1 MPEIVPAHGAGGPE
15 LPGCTGRKMQVA
27 ARSLS
32 SELINQLMLIHV
44 TTSFPWCWLDL
55 DRIPRR
61 KWPLQEFSGRESN
74 AQTSRRAGR
83 PSTGRMTDLLFFVR
97 LTHLQHRKERFL
109 RNLHASDAFHP
120 LLAFLLLLEELALAG
135 DVAAVALGQD
145 VFAERADGL
154 AGDDFVADRGLQ
166 RYFEHLARNQLAQ
179 ARDQIFAA

>member
-15 LPGCTGRKMQVA
+15 LPDCTGRKMQVA

-83 PSTGRMTDLLFFVR
+83 PSTGRM
-97 LTHLQHRKERFL
+97 
-109 RNLHASDAFHP
+109 
-120 LLAFLLLLEELALAG
+120 
-135 DVAAVALGQD
+135 
-145 VFAERADGL
+145 
-154 AGDDFVADRGLQ
+154 
-166 RYFEHLARNQLAQ
+166 
-179 ARDQIFAA
+179 